1 MIQDTSFI
9 IELLDGNKA
18 AINKLKDLKGEP
30 EKVSSVTVLELHEGV
45 ARSSKPEKERK
56 QVLNVLNSKNIIQ
69 ADRKVMEKAGEI
81 SGNLANKGE
90 RIDREDCIIAA
101 TALLE
106 QEPLVTTNTKHFER
120 IENLEIEPIE

>member
-9 IELLDGNKA
+9 IELLDGNEA
-18 AINKLKDLKGEP
+18 AISKLKELKGKP
-30 EKVSSVTVLELHEGV
+30 EKVSSVTVLELHEGI

-69 ADRKVMEKAGEI
+69 AGRKTMKKAGEI
-81 SGNLANKGE
+81 SGELANNGE

-101 TALLE
+101 TAILE
-106 QEPLVTTNTKHFER
+106 QEPVITANKKHFKR
-120 IENLEIEPIE
+120 VQDLKVEPIE